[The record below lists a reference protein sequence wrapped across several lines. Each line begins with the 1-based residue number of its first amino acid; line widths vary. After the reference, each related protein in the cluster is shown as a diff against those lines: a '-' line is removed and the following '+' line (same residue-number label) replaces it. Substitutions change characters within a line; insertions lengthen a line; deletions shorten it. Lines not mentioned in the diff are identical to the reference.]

1 MLLFWF
7 IWPISETTEQEDA
20 TSDGLFS
27 LRHSALLEQEE
38 IKGKNI
44 PLKLKSDS
52 IQPLLNCY
60 GSFCLTVN
68 AVPLLGEETVAE
80 KQNKITHNCVE
91 PCQIWLSQCRL
102 KRHSFSDFPVRS
114 QLVFLWIFLLHG
126 NEAEVLRERQMV
138 RSNVIYPNVHV
149 RQRAF
154 WHTSWAES

>member
-1 MLLFWF
+1 MPEGKPQCGQTFYTLCARSITQILPPFVYSPVLLFWF

-91 PCQIWLSQCRL
+91 PCQI
-102 KRHSFSDFPVRS
+102 
-114 QLVFLWIFLLHG
+114 
-126 NEAEVLRERQMV
+126 
-138 RSNVIYPNVHV
+138 
-149 RQRAF
+149 
-154 WHTSWAES
+154 